1 MRRATPAKRI
11 TKAKATK
18 KDVKKAGSTTR
29 KVPARARAA
38 RRRY

>member
-1 MRRATPAKRI
+1 MRRATPAKKI
-11 TKAKATK
+11 TKKVKA
-18 KDVKKAGSTTR
+18 VKKAGSTTR